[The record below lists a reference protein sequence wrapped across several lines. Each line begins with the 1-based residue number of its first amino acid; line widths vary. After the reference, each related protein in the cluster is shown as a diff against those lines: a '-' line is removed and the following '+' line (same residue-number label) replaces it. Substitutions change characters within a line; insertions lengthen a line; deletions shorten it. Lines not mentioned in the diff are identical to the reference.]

1 MSSLPNLLAIAR
13 IVLAPVVI
21 WLTIESSGQGA
32 LTVAAVVFGL
42 AAASDFLDG
51 WIARRWDLVSE
62 MGVFL
67 DGTADKLL
75 VSGALLGLLM
85 IDRVSVWAVFIILGR
100 KFAVVTIRGLGAM
113 NGAVMP
119 PSKAGKL
126 KANLQFLAILLAL
139 LRNGERLGGLF
150 VDEWVMWFAVLV
162 TLWSGWGYLKPFLKA
177 TTRPS

>member
-1 MSSLPNLLAIAR
+1 MSSLPNLLAITR
-13 IVLAPVVI
+13 IVLAPLVI
-21 WLTIESSGQGA
+21 WLTIESGGEGA
-32 LTVAAVVFGL
+32 LAIAAVVFGV

-51 WIARRWDLVSE
+51 WVARKWNLASE

-100 KFAVVTIRGLGAM
+100 EFAVVTLRGLGAM

-119 PSKAGKL
+119 PSKAGKV

-139 LRNGERLGGLF
+139 LRDGERLGGLF
-150 VDEWVMWFAVLV
+150 LDEWAMWLAVLV

-177 TTRPS
+177 KPRLR